1 MAHDRDDVD
10 ESTGTKTPGL
20 RYDDWPVRGYD
31 EDERAVAYLGA
42 TGEATG
48 PGTET
53 AILYDERAHS
63 IFEADIDE
71 DERRFVPEPDTEREL
86 TPSETLSE
94 VLTDLG
100 DRLDSDSLSAFAR
113 EHLEAADDEDR
124 AVAEPEE
131 STFTRSNVAS
141 DADHDLEFTGSHT
154 FRRADGRVRVV
165 RTFDVTLAGPDEPDA
180 ATAYV
185 TDRVLDASG
194 SNETGVD
201 DAEVLDERTTTFG
214 IDLDVAD
221 TDRRVAALVEDRCRA
236 WHESTVRPPE

>member
-10 ESTGTKTPGL
+10 DSTGGETPGL

-31 EDERAVAYLGA
+31 EDEQTVAYLGA
-42 TGEATG
+42 TGEATA

-63 IFEADIDE
+63 IFEADIDAG
-71 DERRFVPEPDTEREL
+71 ERRFVPEPDTEREL
-86 TPSETLSE
+86 TPSETLGD
-94 VLTDLG
+94 VLEDLG

-124 AVAEPEE
+124 AVAEPEA

-154 FRRADGRVRVV
+154 FRRADGPVRVV
-165 RTFDVTLAGPDEPDA
+165 RTFEVTLAGPDEPDA
-180 ATAYV
+180 ATVDV
-185 TDRVLDASG
+185 TDRILDVPKSG
-194 SNETGVD
+194 ESEAG
-201 DAEVLDERTTTFG
+201 DAEVLDARTTTFEV
-214 IDLDVAD
+214 DLDVAD
-221 TDRRVAALVEDRCRA
+221 TDRRVVALVEDGCRA
-236 WHESTVRPPE
+236 WHESTVQPEE